1 MCGECAKACPT
12 HTIELDDAGRFSVE
26 PTYCVSCGACVAVCR
41 EKALKLKRVDPE
53 LLIVPDPDA
62 ERREEALKRQKAD
75 LERLKAEG
83 RAKLSKAA
91 KALEQLDQDDK

>member
-26 PTYCVSCGACVAVCR
+26 PTYCVSCGACVAVCH
-41 EKALKLKRVDPE
+41 EKALKLKRVE
-53 LLIVPDPDA
+53 AEQLIVPDPDA
-62 ERREEALKRQKAD
+62 ERREEELKKQKME

-83 RAKLSKAA
+83 RAKLGKAA
-91 KALEQLDQDDK
+91 KALEKLDKDE